1 MTMIRLLLSTIL
13 FFITLIAAAQPA
25 TDKATLSQLCG
36 CFDVKFMYAETFAAD
51 TGYRYHER
59 ETINGGI
66 EYVVPIE
73 LTDKK
78 AVLQH
83 LLVINDSVI
92 VKHWREDWVYEN
104 PVQWIYKG
112 NHQWEQTQLSAEA
125 VKGKWMQTVWEV
137 SDAPRYQGYS
147 QFVSLDNKIIW
158 QNTTDAPLPRREYT
172 IRNDYN
178 ILKRTNRL
186 NITPDGYVHEQDNQK
201 IVRANGIDKLLV
213 EEKGINSY
221 KRVDI
226 TKCDAG
232 KKYWQQYS
240 AYWLEVR
247 KVWYDYLATHSTIE
261 LKTEIEN
268 KPLHS
273 HLYALGTKFVKG
285 QIKQDALSAAIKEV
299 VYKYITTPAATAAVK

>member
-1 MTMIRLLLSTIL
+1 MKKICFNALLLLLTAIST
-13 FFITLIAAAQPA
+13 AQ
-25 TDKATLSQLCG
+25 TSFDKKALENLCG

-104 PVQWIYKG
+104 NVQWIYKG
-112 NHQWEQTQLSAEA
+112 NHQWQQIQLPAA
-125 VKGKWMQTVWEV
+125 LVKGKWMQTVWEV

-147 QFVSLDNKIIW
+147 QFVSLDNKTIW

-172 IRNDYN
+172 IRSDYN

-186 NITPDGYVHEQDNQK
+186 NITDDGYVHEQDNQK
-201 IVRANGIDKLLV
+201 IVRANGADKVLV

-221 KRVDI
+221 KRVDMAQ
-226 TKCDAG
+226 CAAG
-232 KKYWQQYS
+232 KQYWQKHS
-240 AYWLEVR
+240 TYWQEVR
-247 KVWYDYLATHSTIE
+247 KVWDDYLNTHSTIG
-261 LKTEIEN
+261 LKTEIDK

-273 HLYALGTKFVKG
+273 HLYALAGKFVKG
-285 QIKQDALSAAIKEV
+285 QVKEAQLAAAIKEV
-299 VYKYITTPAATAAVK
+299 VYKYITAPADTAAH

>member
-1 MTMIRLLLSTIL
+1 MIRFIFSTIV
-13 FFITLIAAAQPA
+13 ITLTITAAAQPA
-25 TDKATLSQLCG
+25 GDKATLNKLCG

-66 EYVVPIE
+66 ECVVPIE
-73 LTDKK
+73 FTDKK

-104 PVQWIYKG
+104 DVQWIYKG
-112 NHQWEQTQLSAEA
+112 NHQWQQIQLPAA
-125 VKGKWMQTVWEV
+125 LVKGKWMQTVWEV

-147 QFVSLDNKIIW
+147 QFVPLDNKTIW

-172 IRNDYN
+172 IRSDYN
-178 ILKRTNRL
+178 ILQRTNRL
-186 NITPDGYVHEQDNQK
+186 NITDDGYVHEQDNKK
-201 IVRANGIDKLLV
+201 IVRTNGTDKLLV

-221 KRVDI
+221 KRVDMAQ
-226 TKCDAG
+226 CAAG
-232 KKYWQQYS
+232 KKYWEKHS
-240 AYWLEVR
+240 AYWQEVR
-247 KVWYDYLATHSTIE
+247 KVWDAYLATHPTIQ

-273 HLYALGTKFVKG
+273 HLYTLAAKFVKG
-285 QIKQDALSAAIKEV
+285 QVKQEALPAAIKEL
-299 VYKYITTPAATAAVK
+299 VYKYITEPAATAAVK